1 MFSLEG
7 KNAIVT
13 GGGSGIGLGISKT
26 FAQQGAHV
34 DILEINIDAGESAA
48 KDIAEAGGSATSHA
62 CNVSN
67 QSEVKAVFEAIAGK
81 HSIDCLINNAGIAQP
96 LGTLEIEPD
105 DYDLV
110 LDVCLRGTFNMCQA
124 VLPAMQTHQS
134 GSIINL
140 SSVAGQRGGGLFGG
154 PHYAA
159 AKAGVLGLTKTLARE
174 QGPYQ
179 IRVNAICPAM
189 IDTDIFAGQLS
200 EENRATFVA
209 ATPMGRVGQPLD
221 VAGCALFLA
230 SDLSAYVTG
239 SEIDVN
245 GGFHIH

>member
-1 MFSLEG
+1 MLLQDQ
-7 KNAIVT
+7 ICLIT
-13 GGGSGIGLGISKT
+13 GAASERGIGRACAHLFVENGATVVLLDLDGEAVARTAQSLGPT
-26 FAQQGAHV
+26 HLGVELDVRNQTACREV
-34 DILEINIDAGESAA
+34 
-48 KDIAEAGGSATSHA
+48 IAEVLTL
-62 CNVSN
+62 VPR
-67 QSEVKAVFEAIAGK
+67 
-81 HSIDCLINNAGIAQP
+81 IDCLVNNAGIAQP
-96 LGTLEIEPD
+96 LGTLEIGPD

-110 LDVCLRGTFNMCQA
+110 LDVCLRGTFNMCQG
-124 VLPAMQTHQS
+124 VIPTMQTHHS

-174 QGPYQ
+174 QGPHQ

-200 EENRATFVA
+200 EENRAAFVS

-221 VAGCALFLA
+221 VANCALFLA
-230 SDLSAYVTG
+230 SNLSAYVTG

-245 GGFHIH
+245 GGFHMH

>member
-1 MFSLEG
+1 MLLQDQFCL
-7 KNAIVT
+7 IT
-13 GGGSGIGLGISKT
+13 GAASERGIGRACAHL
-26 FAQQGAHV
+26 FAEHGATV
-34 DILEINIDAGESAA
+34 VLLDLDGESVART
-48 KDIAEAGGSATSHA
+48 AETLGPKHLSFELDVSDQTA
-62 CNVSN
+62 CREVI
-67 QSEVKAVFEAIAGK
+67 SETLELVPR
-81 HSIDCLINNAGIAQP
+81 IDCLINNAGIAQP
-96 LGTLEIEPD
+96 LGTLEIDPG

-124 VLPAMQTHQS
+124 VLPAMQSRHNGT
-134 GSIINL
+134 IINL

-189 IDTDIFAGQLS
+189 IDTDIFSGQLT
-200 EENRATFVA
+200 EENRAAFIA

-230 SDLSAYVTG
+230 SNLSAYVTG

-245 GGFHIH
+245 GGFHMH

>member
-1 MFSLEG
+1 M
-7 KNAIVT
+7 
-13 GGGSGIGLGISKT
+13 
-26 FAQQGAHV
+26 
-34 DILEINIDAGESAA
+34 
-48 KDIAEAGGSATSHA
+48 
-62 CNVSN
+62 
-67 QSEVKAVFEAIAGK
+67 
-81 HSIDCLINNAGIAQP
+81 INNAGIAQP
-96 LGTLEIEPD
+96 LGTLEIGPD

-124 VLPAMQTHQS
+124 VIPTMQTHHS

-174 QGPYQ
+174 QGPHQ

-200 EENRATFVA
+200 EENRAAFVA

-221 VAGCALFLA
+221 VANCALFLA
-230 SDLSAYVTG
+230 SNLSAYVTG

-245 GGFHIH
+245 GGFHMH

>member
-1 MFSLEG
+1 MLLQDQFCL
-7 KNAIVT
+7 IT
-13 GGGSGIGLGISKT
+13 GAASERGIGRACAHL
-26 FAQQGAHV
+26 FAEHGATV
-34 DILEINIDAGESAA
+34 VLLDLDGESVARTA
-48 KDIAEAGGSATSHA
+48 ETLGPKHLSFELDVSDQTACREVIAEILDL
-62 CNVSN
+62 VP
-67 QSEVKAVFEAIAGK
+67 Q
-81 HSIDCLINNAGIAQP
+81 IDCLINNAGIAQP
-96 LGTLEIEPD
+96 LGTLEIEPG

-124 VLPAMQTHQS
+124 VLPALQS
-134 GSIINL
+134 RTTGTIVNL

-189 IDTDIFAGQLS
+189 IDTDIFSGQLT
-200 EENRATFVA
+200 EENRAAFIA

-230 SDLSAYVTG
+230 SNLSAYVTG

-245 GGFHIH
+245 GGFHMH

>member
-1 MFSLEG
+1 MLL
-7 KNAIVT
+7 KDQICLIT
-13 GGGSGIGLGISKT
+13 GAASERGIGRACAHL
-26 FAQQGAHV
+26 FVEHGATV
-34 DILEINIDAGESAA
+34 VLLDLDG
-48 KDIAEAGGSATSHA
+48 
-62 CNVSN
+62 
-67 QSEVKAVFEAIAGK
+67 KAVARTAHTLGPTHLSFELDVSDRAACREVIAQVLK
-81 HSIDCLINNAGIAQP
+81 LVPRIDCLINNAGIAQP
-96 LGTLEIEPD
+96 LGTLEIEPE

-110 LDVCLRGTFNMCQA
+110 LDVSLRGTFNMCQA
-124 VLPAMQTHQS
+124 LLPAMQTRQR

-154 PHYAA
+154 SHYAA

-200 EENRATFVA
+200 DENRATFVA

-221 VAGCALFLA
+221 VANCALFLA

-245 GGFHIH
+245 GGFHMH